1 MESKLLNLHQDK
13 SCFIVIGNKK
23 VTGGIYKELELSPLT
38 LYGKIMKEKKYE
50 KYLGE
55 YIHQAGV
62 AESAEVTV
70 SERCGKM
77 FSAHREIRAIVEDC
91 RSTTLGGLKVGID
104 IWESAYIPSIL
115 SNCSTWMEIHQSTID
130 KLDDLQYSLYRSLL
144 DVPYTTPKASLVWEV
159 GGVKMKYRI
168 MMHKLIFMNHILHL
182 GEDSLAKQ
190 IQVEQE
196 KHNVKG
202 LSQEVKEFIDIL
214 SLPNCFQERIPPIRW
229 KRLVKGAISNANEKE
244 IRESSESFKK
254 MKNKIEDSEKFKFK
268 DYLSNLPLSQART
281 MFKHKYSMTENVKM
295 NYKGDPTFTKLPWKC
310 QDCMN
315 QDTEIHLLWCPA
327 YEDLRMGMDL
337 SSDKDLCSYLQKVIQ
352 IRCKENKK

>member
-1 MESKLLNLHQDK
+1 
-13 SCFIVIGNKK
+13 
-23 VTGGIYKELELSPLT
+23 
-38 LYGKIMKEKKYE
+38 
-50 KYLGE
+50 
-55 YIHQAGV
+55 
-62 AESAEVTV
+62 
-70 SERCGKM
+70 
-77 FSAHREIRAIVEDC
+77 
-91 RSTTLGGLKVGID
+91 
-104 IWESAYIPSIL
+104 
-115 SNCSTWMEIHQSTID
+115 
-130 KLDDLQYSLYRSLL
+130 
-144 DVPYTTPKASLVWEV
+144 
-159 GGVKMKYRI
+159 

-229 KRLVKGAISNANEKE
+229 KRLVKSAISNANEKE

-295 NYKGDPTFTKLPWKC
+295 NYKGDPTFTKLLWKC